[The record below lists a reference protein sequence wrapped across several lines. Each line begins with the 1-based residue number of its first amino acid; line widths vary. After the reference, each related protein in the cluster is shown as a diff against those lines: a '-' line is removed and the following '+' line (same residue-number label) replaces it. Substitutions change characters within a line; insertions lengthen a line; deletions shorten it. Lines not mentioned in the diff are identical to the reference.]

1 MRFAGDHSATGS
13 ALVRRGALA
22 VAGCALAAA
31 FLAGHAAVSPTIAL
45 AACHHFTVKAS
56 PTSVPEG
63 GKVTITVSRDGN
75 LAPSNVEVSTVD
87 ETAKGGQDYQPLH
100 KTFSFT
106 NETQQ
111 TDTVQTLNDQQ
122 PGADKTFRLHL
133 SNPGGC
139 AVNPNYVLDPDAR
152 VTVQEATVAA
162 ATSAAATAPSPT
174 AATRASGSPNTAAS
188 MTDHTVVAVSAVA
201 VLVVI
206 AGGWLLLRR
215 RSTG

>member
-1 MRFAGDHSATGS
+1 MVRIT
-13 ALVRRGALA
+13 ALLRRMTLA
-22 VAGCALAAA
+22 VAGCGLAAA
-31 FLAGHAAVSPTIAL
+31 LLAGHAAVSPTIAF

-56 PTSVPEG
+56 PTTVPEG

-75 LAPSNVEVSTVD
+75 LAPSNVDVSTVD
-87 ETAKGGQDYQPLH
+87 ETAKGGQDYQPFH

-106 NETQQ
+106 NETLQP
-111 TDTVQTLNDQQ
+111 DTVQTLNDQQ
-122 PGADKTFRLHL
+122 PGSDKTFRLHL

-152 VTVQEATVAA
+152 VTVQETTAAA
-162 ATSAAATAPSPT
+162 ATSAASAPSPT
-174 AATRASGSPNTAAS
+174 AATQATGSPNTAAS
-188 MTDHTVVAVSAVA
+188 MADHTQVAVSAIA

-215 RSTG
+215 RSTS